1 MEEKS
6 LVNNNEDKENINE
19 FENIEQINNTSN
31 DMIISQVQIFKD
43 KIKNGGEV
51 DITDFYLYK
60 KIKINNQISPLI
72 IFILENAINKFN
84 KKGDIN
90 TGFENAG
97 FGYFPVIT
105 NQEKD
110 HNLLYFN
117 SENAYVFYAT
127 FSENFIGSFWSNHQ
141 LLADLLGVNP
151 NKSVLSS
158 NLNLGKNNLSENKP
172 NKSNNSKN
180 KNSSKLSSNS
190 NSVKNDDEIRNQ
202 KNNKEYYKLSFG
214 ANFQYN
220 DLHFLLYGVKEYINL
235 PRIIFYPVVKY
246 KDYEE
251 IDSCFLVKEMKTNLE
266 TYYSNFISIYLELD
280 DYDGE
285 RKPFIL
291 MKNDLVFIETKFE
304 INSNERDDQILK
316 FLAKIIS
323 FIYLYN
329 NTSSIENIE
338 QYTIKPIILYNK
350 DYYLN
355 NKSVIKEEIKK
366 MKEIVKKYKN
376 QKLEEIYKN
385 LQIIYCW
392 PTVPLFY
399 NVTTVYDLNK
409 EIEESKEEIQ
419 ALKIKTNDL
428 ENKIKNLL
436 KNNKNYNNNNYE
448 YKTYYRN
455 NYHKKKNKNNYHNF
469 NYNSKYNL
477 KNKRMNNKYIN
488 NINNAN
494 KKYYK
499 NNNYYYYNDYY
510 YY

>member
-6 LVNNNEDKENINE
+6 LANNNESKENLNE

-43 KIKNGGEV
+43 KIKDGREV

-60 KIKINNQISPLI
+60 KIKINNQISPLM

-84 KKGDIN
+84 KICEIN
-90 TGFENAG
+90 IGFENAG
-97 FGYFPVIT
+97 FGYFPGIT
-105 NQEKD
+105 NQEID
-110 HNLLYFN
+110 YNLLYFN
-117 SENAYVFYAT
+117 SENAYVLYAT
-127 FSENFIGSFWSNHQ
+127 FSEKFIGSFWSNHP

-151 NKSVLSS
+151 DKSVLSS
-158 NLNLGKNNLSENKP
+158 NLNLGKNNLSENK
-172 NKSNNSKN
+172 SNNSKN
-180 KNSSKLSSNS
+180 KNSSIFSSNS

-202 KNNKEYYKLSFG
+202 KNNKEYYKLSLG
-214 ANFQYN
+214 ANFEYN
-220 DLHFLLYGVKEYINL
+220 PLHFLLYGIKEYINL

-266 TYYSNFISIYLELD
+266 TYYSNFKSIYLELD

-285 RKPFIL
+285 RKPFNL

-304 INSNERDDQILK
+304 INSKERDNQVLK
-316 FLAKIIS
+316 FLEKIIS

-329 NTSSIENIE
+329 NTSSIESIE
-338 QYTIKPIILYNK
+338 QYTIKPIILYNNN
-350 DYYLN
+350 YYLSKN
-355 NKSVIKEEIKK
+355 NKSDIKEAIQK
-366 MKEIVKKYKN
+366 MKVIVKKFKN

-392 PTVPLFY
+392 PTMPLFN
-399 NVTTVYDLNK
+399 NVTTANDLNK
-409 EIEESKEEIQ
+409 KIEESQEEIQ
-419 ALKIKTNDL
+419 ALKIKTNEL

-448 YKTYYRN
+448 YKTNYRN
-455 NYHKKKNKNNYHNF
+455 NYRKKKNHNNYHHF

-477 KNKRMNNKYIN
+477 NNKRMNNKFIN
-488 NINNAN
+488 NINNVN

-499 NNNYYYYNDYY
+499 NNNYYYYNDYDY
-510 YY
+510 Y